1 MSLNPIYY
9 SGLID
14 ILGGAGP
21 HWRHGRGTGHPHH
34 GGHNSSHRGGGV
46 RGGGR
51 GGYNNPYNNRQGG
64 GYNEQYSSGE
74 WGGLIWLTIWF
85 NLLTFIYPKYCG
97 FY

>member
-1 MSLNPIYY
+1 MKGNKLLSLNPIYY

-34 GGHNSSHRGGGV
+34 GGHNSSHRGGGGV

-74 WGGLIWLTIWF
+74 
-85 NLLTFIYPKYCG
+85 
-97 FY
+97 

>member
-1 MSLNPIYY
+1 MKGNKLLSLNPIYY

-34 GGHNSSHRGGGV
+34 GGNNSSHRGGGGV

-74 WGGLIWLTIWF
+74 
-85 NLLTFIYPKYCG
+85 
-97 FY
+97 